1 MHSLLQIASLKEDG
15 KRCPLL
21 LMKSKPVEEV
31 TVVSETRRPIEE
43 DRVDLEAELARLDA
57 ERNIRGV
64 KAPEV
69 KVDPHLAA
77 LENQLSE
84 LDF

>member
-1 MHSLLQIASLKEDG
+1 M
-15 KRCPLL
+15 
-21 LMKSKPVEEV
+21 
-31 TVVSETRRPIEE
+31 EE

-57 ERNIRGV
+57 ERNLRGETV
-64 KAPEV
+64 SEV

>member
-1 MHSLLQIASLKEDG
+1 MTAPVDEENTVIED
-15 KRCPLL
+15 
-21 LMKSKPVEEV
+21 EH
-31 TVVSETRRPIEE
+31 VSEVRRPIEE

-57 ERNIRGV
+57 ERNVRGT
-64 KAPEV
+64 KTPEV